1 VTLIKDPIKSLV
13 TKPLTIICGIWYS
26 LILVL
31 GMRWKC
37 QISLMLW
44 TIWPPEEGT
53 AVCTAQKTG
62 SPRFVRKKSKIPA
75 SAFEQSSC
83 RLQLASLWY
92 YSSPSS
98 RILCTYQTS
107 DTSFADLLVRHTWNI
122 FLVATSTWLC
132 TSTMMGQLHIAI
144 GHDGYVT
151 QKTIYHYCKSWNL
164 FWNFPI
170 SDDGLQRCYC
180 VLFWTWA
187 PNNLAS
193 HPWPPSSQYQLL

>member
-1 VTLIKDPIKSLV
+1 MS
-13 TKPLTIICGIWYS
+13 KPLTIICGIWSS

-31 GMRWKC
+31 DMRWKC

-53 AVCTAQKTG
+53 PVCTAQETG
-62 SPRFVRKKSKIPA
+62 SPRFVWKKSKIPA

-107 DTSFADLLVRHTWNI
+107 DTGFADLLVRHTWHI
-122 FLVATSTWLC
+122 FLVATAMWLLM
-132 TSTMMGQLHIAI
+132 STMMGQLHTAI
-144 GHDGYVT
+144 GHDGYITQRRFTIIVSLKPDSEIYQSTMMVFRDVT
-151 QKTIYHYCKSWNL
+151 VS
-164 FWNFPI
+164 
-170 SDDGLQRCYC
+170 
-180 VLFWTWA
+180 FWTWA

-193 HPWPPSSQYQLL
+193 HPWPPSSR